1 MTGLFS
7 LTSRKPLAVLLSVL
21 VLAGVGSTA
30 NAIKLVAA
38 AHAQQDLR
46 SPDTRDAAITSAT
59 RVPAARQDLRSPDTR
74 DAAITGAARVSAA
87 GQDLRSPDTRDAA
100 TNPRRTTIHVEPIT
114 RIVKIT
120 SDRFEWGDAAIG
132 AAGALTLMLVFAGA
146 TVAWTRHRHAATGHL
161 TAAS

>member
-7 LTSRKPLAVLLSVL
+7 LNTRTPLGVLLSVL

-30 NAIKLVAA
+30 SAIALAPA

-46 SPDTRDAAITSAT
+46 SPDTRDAAITSAA
-59 RVPAARQDLRSPDTR
+59 RAAAS
-74 DAAITGAARVSAA
+74 
-87 GQDLRSPDTRDAA
+87 QDLRSPDTRDAA
-100 TNPRRTTIHVEPIT
+100 TNPRSTTIEVEPIT

-120 SDRFEWGDAAIG
+120 SDRFESRGHAAIG
-132 AAGALTLMLVFAGA
+132 AASTLALMLVLAGA
-146 TVAWTRHRHAATGHL
+146 TVAWTRHRHPATGHL